1 MRARR
6 GPVMLGALPL
16 FLRRRVSMSADAFV
30 VNTLANAQWAMPP
43 IGT

>member
-6 GPVMLGALPL
+6 RRAMLGALPL
-16 FLRRRVSMSADAFV
+16 FLRRRLSMSADAFV
-30 VNTLANAQWAMPP
+30 VSTLANAQWAMPP